1 MRKTEVPREDEWIE
15 VASEAGC
22 PHWSPDGNLLYFVS
36 NRDGFWCLGAQA
48 LDLQTKRTVGTPMEV
63 LHFHSARRSL
73 THTLGETIG
82 LSLSADRMV
91 FSMAEITGNI
101 WLAES
106 ERQ

>member
-1 MRKTEVPREDEWIE
+1 
-15 VASEAGC
+15 
-22 PHWSPDGNLLYFVS
+22 
-36 NRDGFWCLGAQA
+36 
-48 LDLQTKRTVGTPMEV
+48 MEV